1 MKTLL
6 RIASILMLLHVIGH
20 TVGALTWKKAPNPT
34 IQGVVN
40 AMESN
45 HFPFMGRSISLGAFF
60 DGYGLI
66 MIGVLLL
73 LTSLLWLQPDR
84 KTILLLGLFLLFMGI
99 IEMIYFFPF
108 AAAFSLVAALL
119 TLYAYFKWKPSN

>member
-1 MKTLL
+1 MKTPL
-6 RIASILMLLHVIGH
+6 RLASILMLLHAIGH

-45 HFPFMGRSISLGAFF
+45 HFPFMGSSISLGAFF

-73 LTSLLWLQPDR
+73 LTILLWLLPDR
-84 KTILLLGLFLLFMGI
+84 KITLSLSLFLLFMGI
-99 IEMIYFFPF
+99 IEVIYFFPF
-108 AAAFSLVAALL
+108 AAAFSIVAAVL
-119 TLYAYFKWKPSN
+119 TLYTYFKWKPSN